1 MVIERRSA
9 VVLGALAVAGL
20 ALAPSLAADIGTAA
34 GALIHDDQAVHLSKA
49 YAREERVIPELD
61 VGDPNPHIAVILV
74 DRELPDAAT
83 RSDLAL
89 VQLASTE
96 EIVGVV
102 LEIDPATGH
111 VFAGKSFL
119 PEGGNP
125 QFFTQ
130 TPGSEKVADDGFK
143 FTTGRASGHV
153 HTFQPEDVINQD
165 GTVAGSYSF
174 DSSFVAPVVQAPKLL
189 STLAGDQARASDP
202 ARAIRRYLEAVARGD
217 LAAVR
222 ASLAKDHPF
231 AAMVTAEN
239 LPEMRQEV
247 LGPYADVPA
256 MMADLQKAYIYQA
269 EAQLFFKGAQGGTV
283 MPMVLEDGVWK
294 ISTP

>member
-1 MVIERRSA
+1 MVTGRGPA
-9 VVLGALAVAGL
+9 AALGALVMAGL
-20 ALAPSLAADIGTAA
+20 VLAPALAADMGTAA
-34 GALIHDDQAVHLSKA
+34 GALVLDDRAGHLTKA

-83 RSDLAL
+83 RSELAL

-96 EIVGVV
+96 DIVGLV
-102 LEIDPATGH
+102 LELDPATGN

-119 PEGGNP
+119 PESGNP
-125 QFFTQ
+125 QFFSQ
-130 TPGSEKVADDGFK
+130 TPGSEKVGDDGFK
-143 FTTGRASGHV
+143 FAAGRVSGHI
-153 HTFQPEDVINQD
+153 HTFRPVDVINQD

-174 DSSFVAPVVQAPKLL
+174 DATFDTPVVPAPRLL

-202 ARAIRRYLEAVARGD
+202 ARAIRRYLEAVASGD
-217 LAAVR
+217 LAAIR
-222 ASLAKDHPF
+222 ASLARDHPF

-247 LGPYADVPA
+247 LGPYGDAPA

-269 EAQLFFKGAQGGTV
+269 EAQLFFKGTQGGTV

-294 ISTP
+294 VSTP

>member
-1 MVIERRSA
+1 MVTGRRPVA
-9 VVLGALAVAGL
+9 ALGALVMAGL
-20 ALAPSLAADIGTAA
+20 AFAPALAVDVGTAA
-34 GALIHDDQAVHLSKA
+34 GALVLDDQAVHLTKA
-49 YAREERVIPELD
+49 YAREEHVIPELD

-83 RSDLAL
+83 RSELAL
-89 VQLASTE
+89 VQLASSE
-96 EIVGVV
+96 AIVGLV
-102 LEIDPATGH
+102 LEIDPGTGK

-130 TPGSEKVADDGFK
+130 TPGSEKVGDDGFK
-143 FTTGRASGHV
+143 FAAGRASGHV
-153 HTFQPEDVINQD
+153 HTFRPVDVINQD

-174 DSSFVAPVVQAPKLL
+174 DASFDAQVTPAPKLL
-189 STLAGDQARASDP
+189 ATLAGDQARASDP

-217 LAAVR
+217 LAAIR

-239 LPEMRQEV
+239 LPAMKQEV
-247 LGPYADVPA
+247 LGPYADAPA
-256 MMADLQKAYIYQA
+256 MMADLQKVYVYQA

>member
-1 MVIERRSA
+1 VVTERGSVA
-9 VVLGALAVAGL
+9 ALGMLVMAGL
-20 ALAPSLAADIGTAA
+20 ALAPALAADVGTAA
-34 GALIHDDQAVHLSKA
+34 GALVFDDQAVHLAKA
-49 YAREERVIPELD
+49 YAREEHVIPELD
-61 VGDPNPHIAVILV
+61 VGDPNPQIAVILV

-83 RSDLAL
+83 RSELTL

-96 EIVGVV
+96 AVVGLV
-102 LEIDPATGH
+102 LEIDPATGN

-119 PEGGNP
+119 PEGGTP

-130 TPGSEKVADDGFK
+130 TPGSEKVANDGFK
-143 FTTGRASGHV
+143 FSAGRASGHI
-153 HTFQPEDVINQD
+153 HTFQPVDAIDQD

-174 DSSFVAPVVQAPKLL
+174 DATFDAPVVPAPKLL

-202 ARAIRRYLEAVARGD
+202 ARAIHRYLEAVARGD
-217 LAAVR
+217 LATIR

-239 LPEMRQEV
+239 LPGMKQEV
-247 LGPYADVPA
+247 LGPYADASA
-256 MMADLQKAYIYQA
+256 MMADLQKAYIYKA

>member
-1 MVIERRSA
+1 MVTGRGPA
-9 VVLGALAVAGL
+9 AALGALVMAGL
-20 ALAPSLAADIGTAA
+20 ALAPALAVDVGTAA
-34 GALIHDDQAVHLSKA
+34 GALVQDDQAVHLTKA
-49 YAREERVIPELD
+49 YAREENVIPELD

-83 RSDLAL
+83 RSEFAL

-96 EIVGVV
+96 AVVGLA
-102 LEIDPATGH
+102 LEIDPASGN

-130 TPGSEKVADDGFK
+130 TPGSEKVADDGFR
-143 FTTGRASGHV
+143 FATGRASGHV
-153 HTFQPEDVINQD
+153 HTFRPVDAVNQD

-174 DSSFVAPVVQAPKLL
+174 DAAFDAPVVQAPKLL
-189 STLAGDQARASDP
+189 STLAGDQARACDP

-217 LAAVR
+217 LAAIR

-231 AAMVTAEN
+231 AAMVTADN

-247 LGPYADVPA
+247 LGPYADAPA

-269 EAQLFFKGAQGGTV
+269 EAQLFFKGVQGGTV
-283 MPMVLEDGVWK
+283 MPMVLENGVWK